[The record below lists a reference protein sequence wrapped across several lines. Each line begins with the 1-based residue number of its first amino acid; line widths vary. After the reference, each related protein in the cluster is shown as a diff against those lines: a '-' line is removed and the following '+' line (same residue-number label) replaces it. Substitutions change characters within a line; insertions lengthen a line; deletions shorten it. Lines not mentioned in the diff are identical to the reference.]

1 MEWIREMSEYS
12 EWLWFQWNAHEWRH
26 WLEYTNNGEPWPW
39 RRWFEEMI
47 ERYPR
52 GNDAQLG
59 LVVMGKKAHLHTPL
73 GKRTWYN
80 HKNTL
85 EALRKINGDFLAE
98 EDHLFNGH
106 WVNETDR
113 DWSP

>member
-73 GKRTWYN
+73 GKRHWWY
-80 HKNTL
+80 HKGRY
-85 EALRKINGDFLAE
+85 EALRMIDGGLEDE

-106 WVNETDR
+106 WV
-113 DWSP
+113 W